1 MEEVQK
7 RKKKTKDKKPIYIL
21 FGFIIFFGLFIYGIT
36 RPSEQ
41 SKAIK
46 ELTTSFNKKDVEM
59 VWYKY
64 KSELYQDE
72 EFLLEVRKKLATF
85 NLSENEIKDCIG
97 WLPPAN
103 TNLNLIVI
111 PDLSR
116 RITDTLNNPNQI
128 SNDILVLQTIWKSFV
143 DYSKLKQDTKDRL
156 IIDVT
161 DIDAAKGQFGTVAN
175 NLQFDLSNHKG
186 KSNRLF
192 FTNEKDNTFEKN
204 INAMYALAKQKPLGA
219 DYRFYLRRY
228 LENNLKKSTLFDNYK
243 NKVIIITDGYL
254 EAEKKPADTKIYGFQ
269 KELYSAV
276 TIGNVSDVIT
286 KNNLNIPKVN
296 IDLSNTEFFVCEV
309 NERKAGKTFDFEIL
323 KAYWEDWF
331 KRMNAKKIEFYP
343 REKANDIST
352 KRVNQF
358 IVN

>member
-1 MEEVQK
+1 MDELQK

-21 FGFIIFFGLFIYGIT
+21 LGFLLLFSLFIYGIT

-41 SKAIK
+41 SIAIK
-46 ELTTSFNKKDVEM
+46 ELGTSFNKKDVEM

-64 KSELYQDE
+64 KSELSQDE
-72 EFLLEVRKKLATF
+72 DYLLEVRKKLSTF
-85 NLSENEIKDCIG
+85 NLSENEIKDCIS

-103 TNLNLIVI
+103 INLNLIVI

-116 RITDTLNNPNQI
+116 RITDTINNPNQI
-128 SNDILVLQTIWKSFV
+128 NNDIFALQTIWKSFV
-143 DYSKLKQDTKDRL
+143 NYSKLKQDTKDRL

-161 DIDAAKGQFGTVAN
+161 DIDAAKGQFGMVAN
-175 NLQFDLSNHKG
+175 NLQFDLSNHVG

-192 FTNEKDNTFEKN
+192 FTNEKDEIFEKN
-204 INAMYALAKQKPLGA
+204 IIKMYSLAKQKPLGA

-228 LENNLKKSTLFDNYK
+228 LENNLKKSTLFDNYI

-254 EAEKKPADTKIYGFQ
+254 EAENKPADTKIYGFQ
-269 KELYSAV
+269 KQLYNAV
-276 TIGNVSDVIT
+276 TIGNVLEVIT

-309 NERKAGKTFDFEIL
+309 NERKIGKTFDFEIL
-323 KAYWEDWF
+323 KVYWEDWLN
-331 KRMNAKKIEFYP
+331 KMNAKKIEFNP
-343 REKANDIST
+343 REKANDISA
-352 KRVNQF
+352 KRISQF
-358 IVN
+358 IIN